1 MKILL
6 INDYSTPT
14 GGAELL
20 LLSLRDKLRKLG
32 HDARCFSSSAQPL
45 NAEPQGDYLCLGTTS
60 RFRTLLQ
67 MANPW
72 AVHRLKRVLKE
83 FQPDVVHVF
92 LCLTQLSPFILP
104 LLRDYP
110 SLYYAVWYRAIC
122 PVGTKLLPDGSACQV
137 PSGFSCYRNQCLPLR
152 DWLPLM
158 FQMYWW
164 RRWHNSFNLI
174 TAASEAVKQGL
185 LEAGIHPVEVVWH
198 GVPIMAQRPLLQSP
212 PAIAFAA
219 RLVTEKGGEVLLRAF
234 ALVVAKIPETQ
245 LLLVGD
251 GPQREKL
258 KQLITDLNLEAN
270 IVMPGQMPL
279 VEMEALFSRAWV
291 QVVPS
296 LWAEPFGLI
305 TANAMMRGTA
315 VVASAAG
322 GSIDIVNQGE
332 TGFLVPPGDV
342 KTLAEILVDLLRNR
356 ELAEKLGKTGRKV
369 ALEQLSEDVFVNKVL
384 GLYDRLLQQ
393 KST

>member
-1 MKILL
+1 VKILL

-45 NAEPQGDYLCLGTTS
+45 NAVPQGDYLCFGTTS
-60 RFRTLLQ
+60 RWRTILQ

-72 AVHRLKRVLKE
+72 AVHKLKQVLRE

-122 PVGTKLLPDGSACQV
+122 PLGIKLLPNGNACQV
-137 PSGFSCYRNQCLPLR
+137 PLGISCYRNHCLPLR
-152 DWLPLM
+152 DWLPLI

-164 RRWHNSFNLI
+164 RRWYHTFNLI
-174 TAASEAVKQGL
+174 TAASEAVKQRL
-185 LEAGIHPVEVVWH
+185 LEAGIHPVKVVWH
-198 GVPIMAQRPLLQSP
+198 GVPIEFQRPPLQSP
-212 PAIAFAA
+212 PVIAFAA
-219 RLVTEKGGEVLLRAF
+219 RLMMEKGTEVLLRAF
-234 ALVVAKIPETQ
+234 ALVVAKIPEAQ

-251 GPQREKL
+251 GPQRESL
-258 KQLITDLNLEAN
+258 KQLVTSLNLEAN
-270 IVMPGQMPL
+270 ILMLGQMPRL
-279 VEMEALFSRAWV
+279 EMEALFSRAWV

-315 VVASAAG
+315 VVASATG
-322 GSIDIVNQGE
+322 GSIDIVKHGK
-332 TGFLVPPGDV
+332 TGYLAPPGDI
-342 KTLAEILVDLLRNR
+342 KALAEILVVVLQNR
-356 ELAEKLGKTGRKV
+356 ELV
-369 ALEQLSEDVFVNKVL
+369 LSHFCIV
-384 GLYDRLLQQ
+384 G
-393 KST
+393 